1 MNYKNAIEKL
11 FHEISTDYANWLE
24 KTEYDKE
31 NAYDEKYEQLW
42 VLQGRK
48 YDKIVVNQNGRDSVW
63 GFIVKADGDKFKE
76 GDILMAAS
84 WSSPATNHARGNIY
98 EDYDINWTGPQ
109 YRF

>member
-1 MNYKNAIEKL
+1 MNYEMAIAKL
-11 FHEISTDYANWLE
+11 FHTISVDYAGWLE
-24 KTEYDKE
+24 KTEYDASD
-31 NAYDEKYEQLW
+31 AYTEKLRELSISN
-42 VLQGRK
+42 GRK
-48 YDKIVVNQNGRDSVW
+48 YDRVVVTKNGRDSVW

-84 WSSPATNHARGNIY
+84 WASPATNHARGNIY